1 VQILF
6 IITVLALSLIGCTRQ
21 KQSPDQLREK
31 TAEAT
36 AELKSSA
43 RAVAEGVKEGWNRD
57 RPLDLNKATRDQLLN
72 LPGFNHERADSVIAG
87 RPYDDTRQLV
97 SRHILPEREYEE
109 IKDRITA
116 KD

>member
-1 VQILF
+1 M
-6 IITVLALSLIGCTRQ
+6 GCTQQ

-43 RAVAEGVKEGWNRD
+43 KAVAEGVKEGWNRD
-57 RPLDLNKATRDQLLN
+57 RPLDVNKATRDQLLS
-72 LPGFNHERADSVIAG
+72 LPGFNNQRADSLIAG

-97 SRHILPEREYEE
+97 SRRILPEREYAE

-116 KD
+116 KN